1 MFKGYINKKIQNY
14 LQDMKKQGYIIS
26 KVKKDNDYFLENH
39 LSIKLQKLF
48 VIKKVRIKIDK
59 INDYFYCDIKTYKD
73 NKYMY
78 TEQFIK
84 Q

>member
-1 MFKGYINKKIQNY
+1 MFKGYINKDIQNY
-14 LQDMKKQGYIIS
+14 LQDMKKQGYKIS

-48 VIKKVRIKIDK
+48 VIKKLKIKIDTT
-59 INDYFYCDIKTYKD
+59 NNYFYCNVKTYED
-73 NKYMY
+73 NNYCY
-78 TEQFIK
+78 TEEFIK